1 MKIQSQSPETLC
13 VHAGTFFSEEDGGIN
28 SPIFP
33 STAFRYDQNAAV
45 PYARYLNVPNQEAV
59 TQKVAALEGT
69 ETALVLSSG
78 MAAISGAIMGLV
90 KQGEHIVFQ
99 DSLYGGTQYFI
110 TEILDQFGVAYTLV
124 NQHNVEGFHAAIQEN
139 TKLIYIET
147 PSNPLL
153 EIIDIEAIVTL
164 AKEHGILSMIDN
176 TFTSPIN
183 QQPAHWGID
192 VVIHSATKYLGGHS
206 DLMAGIIASR
216 EELIQKIKPVAIN
229 FGACLDARVCYLLER
244 SLKTLA
250 LRIKQHNQN
259 AMEVAEFLMAH
270 PKVEAVYYPGL
281 ATHPNHALAKKQMNG
296 FGGML
301 SFEIQGEYE
310 DVHHFFGRLQ
320 MIDRAVSL
328 GGVETITC
336 SPRETSHGKISPEAR
351 QKLGIRDTLIRL
363 SVGIEDAKDIIADLE
378 RALT

>member
-13 VHAGTFFSEEDGGIN
+13 IHAGTFFSAEDGGIN
-28 SPIFP
+28 SPVFP
-33 STAFRYDQNAAV
+33 STAFRYDPNIAV

-59 TQKVAALEGT
+59 AQKVAALEST
-69 ETALVLSSG
+69 ESAIVLSSG

-90 KQGEHIVFQ
+90 RSGEHIVFQ

-110 TEILDQFGVAYTLV
+110 TEILEQFGVEYTLV
-124 NQHNVEGFHAAIQEN
+124 SQHDVAGFRAAIQKN
-139 TKLIYIET
+139 TKLIYVET

-153 EIIDIEAIVTL
+153 EIIDIEAIATL
-164 AKEHGILSMIDN
+164 AQKHGILSMIDN
-176 TFTSPIN
+176 TFASPIN
-183 QQPAHWGID
+183 QQPARRGID

-216 EELIQKIKPVAIN
+216 EEIIQKIKPVAIN

-250 LRIKQHNQN
+250 LRMKQHNQN
-259 AMEVAEFLMAH
+259 AMEVATFLVAH
-270 PKVEAVYYPGL
+270 PKVVAVYYPGL
-281 ATHPNHALAKKQMNG
+281 ETHPNHVIAKRQMSG

-301 SFEIQGEYE
+301 SFEIRGEYKE
-310 DVHHFFGRLQ
+310 VQYFFGRLK

-336 SPRETSHGKISPEAR
+336 APRETSHAKISPEAR
-351 QKLGIRDTLIRL
+351 EKLGIRDTLIRL
-363 SVGIEDAKDIIADLE
+363 SVGIEDAKDIIEDLNK
-378 RALT
+378 ALG